1 MKICYNNLGKSVWQN
16 ICWKLIKFIERSGNQ
31 QCRKY
36 FSLTK
41 WIFLWVARSISVR
54 WQEWTAG
61 LPQPWQPAVQES
73 FPPTAP
79 QWNCSPPPTL
89 SSPRGFL
96 KILEKYFLTREECFL
111 RACKSISVIWEKFFF
126 SRTSKAELLSCQP
139 NRAASHK
146 CDCTFPLWGHHWRS
160 TSCLLSPSTL

>member
-1 MKICYNNLGKSVWQN
+1 MKICYNNLSESVRQN
-16 ICWKLIKFIERSGNQ
+16 LCCKLIKFIEFSGSQ
-31 QCRKY
+31 QFRMY

-41 WIFLWVARSISVR
+41 WIFLWVARGISVR

-79 QWNCSPPPTL
+79 QWNCSPPPKL

-96 KILEKYFLTREECFL
+96 QSLEKYFLTREEYFL
-111 RACKSISVIWEKFFF
+111 RACKSISVIWEKYFF
-126 SRTSKAELLSCQP
+126 SRTSKAELLSWQP
-139 NRAASHK
+139 NRAACHK

-160 TSCLLSPSTL
+160 TSG